1 MEVNNLL
8 HSCAYF
14 PLPIENPPSFEQQ
27 EARWAPEQ
35 SWTFPETRKIFHLLP
50 GIDHIA

>member
-1 MEVNNLL
+1 MEVNDLL

-14 PLPIENPPSFEQQ
+14 LLLIETPPSFEQQ
-27 EARWAPEQ
+27 EARWAPDQ
-35 SWTFPETRKIFHLLP
+35 AWTLPETRKIFRLLP